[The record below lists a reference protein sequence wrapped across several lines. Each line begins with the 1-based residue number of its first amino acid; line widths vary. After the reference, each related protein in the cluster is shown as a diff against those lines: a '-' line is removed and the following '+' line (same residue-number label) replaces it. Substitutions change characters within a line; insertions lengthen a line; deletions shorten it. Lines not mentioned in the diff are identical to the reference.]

1 MFRYFAAGALFAVL
15 PVVTAASADRNEGLW
30 KNLVAEGL
38 RDAGANNYP
47 KAEQALLGALRE
59 AERFGPD
66 DPRVGSTLNSLGLV
80 YRAEKKFSDAER
92 VYRRALGIMQATY
105 GESIDVG
112 NVNFNIANAMFDQG
126 HQPEAL
132 PHIRRALQIYERLL
146 GQASLKTAAVLC
158 MQGEVYRVAM
168 RFPEAEVAFRRCA
181 DIRELDNGLE
191 NSELADA
198 LYSLSMIY
206 VAEGKFWA
214 AEPRLKLAE
223 KIREKTAGITSPLL
237 AQTMEDHAMVLQA
250 LGRDVEARKLTT
262 LSAAIRRGQAGG
274 R

>member
-1 MFRYFAAGALFAVL
+1 MFRYFAAGALLAVL
-15 PVVTAASADRNEGLW
+15 TVVPPANAQGNEGLW

-38 RDAGANNYP
+38 RDAGANDYP

-59 AERFGPD
+59 AERFGRE

-126 HQPEAL
+126 HQAEAL
-132 PHIRRALQIYERLL
+132 PHIRRALEIYERLL

-158 MQGEVYRVAM
+158 MQGEVYRLTK
-168 RFPEAEVAFRRCA
+168 RFPEAEAAFRRCA
-181 DIRELDNGLE
+181 DVRELDSGLE
-191 NSELADA
+191 NSEVADA
-198 LYSLSMIY
+198 IYGLAMSY
-206 VAEGKFWA
+206 VAEGKFRA

-223 KIREKTAGITSPLL
+223 KIREKTIGITSPLL
-237 AQTMEDHAMVLQA
+237 AQTMEDHAMVLKA
-250 LGRDVEARKLTT
+250 LGRDLEAQKLT
-262 LSAAIRRGQAGG
+262 LISAAIRRGQA
-274 R
+274 RSK